1 MSFYPLLAPD
11 TLEVQQWCETY
22 HLNRIDQPIEQPF
35 LQWGNPLQL
44 VMDQRPVNMAQP
56 ASRLKGHLLLKAFAN
71 HRHLTVF
78 DATAGL
84 LGDAQIILALQH
96 TVIACEQHPMLAA
109 LIQSFCQHHHL
120 ENTLKPLF
128 GDAHHYITQQSV
140 DVVIIDPMFDDP
152 KQTPK
157 SKKHMQSI
165 QSLVPQKDLSSLLPI
180 ALKQARLKVLVKQH
194 ASASPWLPNQ
204 VNHQLSSK
212 KLSFRWDVYT
222 P

>member
-1 MSFYPLLAPD
+1 
-11 TLEVQQWCETY
+11 
-22 HLNRIDQPIEQPF
+22 
-35 LQWGNPLQL
+35 
-44 VMDQRPVNMAQP
+44 
-56 ASRLKGHLLLKAFAN
+56 
-71 HRHLTVF
+71 
-78 DATAGL
+78 
-84 LGDAQIILALQH
+84 
-96 TVIACEQHPMLAA
+96 MLAA
-109 LIQSFCQHHHL
+109 LFNRFAGTII

-157 SKKHMQSI
+157 SKKHMPSI
-165 QSLVPQKDLSSLLPI
+165 QALVPQKDLSSLLPI

-212 KLSFRWDVYT
+212 KLSFRWDVYLNK
-222 P
+222 